1 MAVLPSIVM
10 TLSFLLGQ
18 AKAGADPSTWGDVLR
33 HDVIPVASAY
43 LVFLAMLV
51 AYARAWPRR
60 GHPEGPTIRRPAAWP
75 DLVRHL
81 AITAAGGYIVF
92 VAIVVAFYLILGG
105 ESLEFTRQAL
115 VEGSLLAFAVV
126 IPAFVALSWLDQVV
140 SRQWQS
146 NGEEAPQTGS
156 PARPRV

>member
-10 TLSFLLGQ
+10 ALSFLLGQ

-43 LVFLAMLV
+43 LVFLGMLV
-51 AYARAWPRR
+51 AYARARPRQGR
-60 GHPEGPTIRRPAAWP
+60 PEGSRTRPPASLP
-75 DLVRHL
+75 KL
-81 AITAAGGYIVF
+81 ARYLTITAAGGYIVF
-92 VAIVVAFYLILGG
+92 VAIVVAFYLIIGG
-105 ESLEFTRQAL
+105 ESLEFTWRAL

-140 SRQWQS
+140 SRRWQS
-146 NGEEAPQTGS
+146 NGEDAPQTGP